1 VLKSSILPEE
11 YPEQSVLSFTITINV
26 SAFQNLIADKLEMFQ
41 IKLKIG
47 DSEQPDILI
56 KRYEGW
62 YIKPQESFKT
72 NFKA

>member
-1 VLKSSILPEE
+1 
-11 YPEQSVLSFTITINV
+11 
-26 SAFQNLIADKLEMFQ
+26 MFQ

-72 NFKA
+72 NFKAQVSQLDQNIDGEIIFRVRSDNKNQILQRLKDADEEI